1 MYYWNSYFSI
11 YSTLQL
17 IDCLIDHSNSFSS
30 LIKAQTKEISEKKF
44 QEKRIRGSCM
54 GSLENKNMAPV
65 VAEDGLYVQDAAN
78 VGENFFEKQKL
89 LKYLIFYYFSTFNF
103 EIYNCHC

>member
-1 MYYWNSYFSI
+1 
-11 YSTLQL
+11 
-17 IDCLIDHSNSFSS
+17 
-30 LIKAQTKEISEKKF
+30 
-44 QEKRIRGSCM
+44 M

-89 LKYLIFYYFSTFNF
+89 LKYFIIFQLLILKFTIVIVKLMS
-103 EIYNCHC
+103 